1 MIHCI
6 FTIDYEIYGSGQG
19 ALRELVYDPAE
30 KLRST
35 FQKYNAK
42 FVAFVEVAELE
53 MIEAEATDPDI
64 DLVKQ
69 QIRDFYREGFEL
81 GLHLHPQWYKAKYEN
96 GNWLLDY
103 SEYNLCALPRERVG
117 QIVDRSIAYFRKVLS
132 VDDFT
137 PIVFRAGN
145 WLFQPAKTVASVLA
159 ERGIKVD
166 SSVFKG
172 GIRHAH
178 KLNYRK
184 SIRNG
189 YFWRFTEDAEISV
202 PEGVLLELP
211 IYTQMVPF
219 WQMLN
224 TKRVGLER
232 KGFSAAKSRKSNLY
246 RLMDFFRFRHPLKLD
261 FTRMT
266 VDELTRMMDKVIRD
280 DQRSPALFKP
290 LVAIGHTKDLVDFET
305 VESFLSY
312 LKQKKIAITTFR
324 EAYDKCVKG

>member
-19 ALRELVYDPAE
+19 TLRELVYDPAE

-42 FVAFVEVAELE
+42 FVVFVEVAELE

-69 QIRDFYREGFEL
+69 QIRDFYQEGFEL

-132 VDDFT
+132 DDDFT

-219 WQMLN
+219 LKMLT
-224 TKRVGLER
+224 TKRIGQEQKASSTAQTYKMR
-232 KGFSAAKSRKSNLY
+232 LY
-246 RLMDFFRFRHPLKLD
+246 RLMDFLRLWQPLKFD
-261 FTRMT
+261 FCRMT
-266 VDELTRMMDKVIRD
+266 INELTRMIDTVIKE
-280 DQRSPALFKP
+280 DQKDPESFKP
-290 LVAIGHTKDLVDFET
+290 IVAIGHTKELIDFET
-305 VESFLSY
+305 VESFLAY
-312 LKQKKIAITTFR
+312 LRKKEIPISTFKDVFDR
-324 EAYDKCVKG
+324 CV

>member
-1 MIHCI
+1 MIECI
-6 FTIDYEIYGSGQG
+6 FTIDYEIYGNGEGS
-19 ALRELVYDPAE
+19 LWELVYEPAE
-30 KLRST
+30 RLREI
-35 FQKYNAK
+35 FRKRNVR
-42 FVAFVEVAELE
+42 FVAFIEAAEVER
-53 MIEAEATDPDI
+53 MEAEATDPDI

-69 QIRDFYREGFEL
+69 QIREFYREGFEL
-81 GLHLHPQWYKAKYEN
+81 GLHLHPQWYN
-96 GNWLLDY
+96 GRFKNGRWELDY
-103 SEYNLCALPRERVG
+103 SEYNLCTLPQKRIV
-117 QIVDRSIAYFRKVLS
+117 QIVDRSIAYLKEILGAHDFIPLS
-132 VDDFT
+132 
-137 PIVFRAGN
+137 FRAGN
-145 WLFQPAKTVASVLA
+145 WLFQPARPLTGILA

-189 YFWRFTEDAEISV
+189 YFWRFTEDVEISV
-202 PEGVLLELP
+202 PEGVLLEFP

-266 VDELTRMMDKVIRD
+266 VDELTRMIDKVIQE
-280 DQRSPALFKP
+280 DQKDPTSFRPI
-290 LVAIGHTKDLVDFET
+290 VAIGHTKDLVDFET
-305 VESFLSY
+305 VELFLRY
-312 LKQKKIAITTFR
+312 LGKKGIKISTF
-324 EAYDKCVKG
+324 EEVYPKCTQ